1 MNKLRVLK
9 RHPVVCGAHD
19 CMSYSFKVLMPYK
32 KSGEKVLETPR
43 LLTLSCE
50 KCFVVS
56 HYSVMD
62 YPASGEQET

>member
-9 RHPVVCGAHD
+9 RYPVRCGVFECD
-19 CMSYSFKVLMPYK
+19 SLSFKVLMPYK
-32 KSGEKVLETPR
+32 KNGEKVLETPR

-56 HYSVMD
+56 HCNVMD
-62 YPASGEQET
+62 YPAAEENI